1 MKLISLYLNSLS
13 PSIIIYLLLFIIK
26 IIFDDYSKKII
37 SKDMVESLE
46 QFSKIFLIIFYLIEK
61 QLSKKYNE
69 EKNKR
74 HISKFLFILLICTII
89 LSMIY
94 NYFRIFFPFDNE
106 ESYQL
111 LILTQLLFFYIL
123 NSIIFE
129 KIIYKH
135 QILSIFMTLFLII
148 LYFYIYKESLFLKSI
163 IITIFSYVSA
173 YSLLLVKYINQKYFI
188 SLYILAS
195 MNGLIDSIFTLY
207 HLINKNIFFDYIN
220 IGIILLILLNL
231 LINLSTYYLFYKII
245 EKLGPIHAFM
255 SGAIGYAL
263 VIILVEILNFTDLY
277 KIIWLIILILSF
289 MIYLEILELNF
300 CGMNHNLKRII
311 IQRNDKE
318 IETIILHNK
327 VYKERLNL

>member
-1 MKLISLYLNSLS
+1 MKLISLYLSSIS

-129 KIIYKH
+129 KII
-135 QILSIFMTLFLII
+135 
-148 LYFYIYKESLFLKSI
+148 
-163 IITIFSYVSA
+163 
-173 YSLLLVKYINQKYFI
+173 
-188 SLYILAS
+188 
-195 MNGLIDSIFTLY
+195 
-207 HLINKNIFFDYIN
+207 IN
-220 IGIILLILLNL
+220 IK
-231 LINLSTYYLFYKII
+231 Y
-245 EKLGPIHAFM
+245 
-255 SGAIGYAL
+255 
-263 VIILVEILNFTDLY
+263 
-277 KIIWLIILILSF
+277 
-289 MIYLEILELNF
+289 
-300 CGMNHNLKRII
+300 C
-311 IQRNDKE
+311 
-318 IETIILHNK
+318 
-327 VYKERLNL
+327 